1 MKSGIVLTFLLTAN
15 LVTSIAAA
23 EEMEQQTVEPMV
35 SKDADGID
43 VLSDEAVVE
52 RIDYLQQGFDDAELS
67 GRLWAFA
74 WVSVYAGLTGYNM
87 FGIANGSREW
97 DVDLTY
103 FAVGAVKSGLAL
115 SLLLI
120 SPFYP
125 AYSGT
130 RYARIPDGNPD
141 ERKQKLKKGEELL
154 AKGNK
159 KVLGDRTFFKHAL
172 KIGVNLVGGAVIWG
186 VEGKDGWKHALLSTG
201 VGIALALGT
210 IWTMPTKAV
219 KQFDSY
225 HEKYG
230 VRQASAN
237 NSIRFYFAGYH
248 EGLIAGVVF

>member
-1 MKSGIVLTFLLTAN
+1 MLRPVFKLGVVLILLLGVNLAASTTFADALTD
-15 LVTSIAAA
+15 
-23 EEMEQQTVEPMV
+23 EE
-35 SKDADGID
+35 I
-43 VLSDEAVVE
+43 VE

-67 GRLWAFA
+67 GQLWSVA
-74 WVSVYAGLTGYNM
+74 WLSVYAGLTGYSVM
-87 FGIANGSREW
+87 GIANGSREW
-97 DVDLTY
+97 DVDLTFY
-103 FAVGAVKSGLAL
+103 TVGAVKTGLAF

-130 RYARIPDGNPD
+130 TYARIPGRTPD
-141 ERKQKLKKGEELL
+141 ERRKKQEKGEELL

-172 KIGVNLVGGAVIWG
+172 KIGINLAGGAVIWG

-219 KQFDSY
+219 KHYNSY
-225 HEKYG
+225 HGKYG
-230 VRQASAN
+230 TPSESNVGGP
-237 NSIRFYFAGYH
+237 IRFYFAGYH
-248 EGLIAGVVF
+248 EGLVVGVIF